1 MEVKPAMVDLL
12 YHYGSNNR
20 CLNILKEHAVRMS
33 DIGKSNDSME
43 MRLLFPDILD
53 AIEEK

>member
-1 MEVKPAMVDLL
+1 MVDLL